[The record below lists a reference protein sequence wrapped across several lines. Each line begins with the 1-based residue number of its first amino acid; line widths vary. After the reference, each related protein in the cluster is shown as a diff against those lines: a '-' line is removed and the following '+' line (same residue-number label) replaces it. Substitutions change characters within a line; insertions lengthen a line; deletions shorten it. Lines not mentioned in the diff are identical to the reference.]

1 MKLRGAKRAVRSGP
15 SGTGCPHL
23 DRWGGNVCR
32 NISEK
37 GGDVARLTELVGKEK
52 SIFKRSQL
60 EKRWFSVR
68 FTKSPLVWAG
78 TEGLTPF
85 VQATDGFCRELEAPA
100 LRSGFK
106 RVKALMT
113 IQSSIGDRERMA
125 VEREIP
131 HFQIKRIY
139 EPYAASD
146 GTRIL
151 VDRLWPRGVLKA
163 EARIDRWM
171 KDIAPSPEL
180 RKWFGHQPERFA
192 EFARMYEQELTTDAT
207 KQALVTELLSLSG
220 TVTLLYAAKDERH
233 NHAVVLLELLRK
245 TAKEGFG

>member
-1 MKLRGAKRAVRSGP
+1 
-15 SGTGCPHL
+15 
-23 DRWGGNVCR
+23 
-32 NISEK
+32 
-37 GGDVARLTELVGKEK
+37 
-52 SIFKRSQL
+52 
-60 EKRWFSVR
+60 
-68 FTKSPLVWAG
+68 
-78 TEGLTPF
+78 
-85 VQATDGFCRELEAPA
+85 
-100 LRSGFK
+100 
-106 RVKALMT
+106 
-113 IQSSIGDRERMA
+113 MA

>member
-1 MKLRGAKRAVRSGP
+1 M
-15 SGTGCPHL
+15 
-23 DRWGGNVCR
+23 
-32 NISEK
+32 
-37 GGDVARLTELVGKEK
+37 
-52 SIFKRSQL
+52 FQ
-60 EKRWFSVR
+60 
-68 FTKSPLVWAG
+68 TKQIDIPA
-78 TEGLTPF
+78 ERD
-85 VQATDGFCRELEAPA
+85 DG
-100 LRSGFK
+100 
-106 RVKALMT
+106 
-113 IQSSIGDRERMA
+113 I
-125 VEREIP
+125 
-131 HFQIKRIY
+131 
-139 EPYAASD
+139 
-146 GTRIL
+146 RIL